1 MQEVKIKFEHLYL
14 VGGYNFP
21 ENLKK
26 QAEDTGFKYL
36 GKIAHDENVESSVIK
51 GRSLLDLPSDSPS
64 YISIKKILENI
75 L

>member
-14 VGGYNFP
+14 IGGYNFP

-36 GKIAHDENVESSVIK
+36 GKIEHDGNVESYVLE
-51 GRSLLDLPSDSPS
+51 GRSLLDLPIDSPA
-64 YISIKKILENI
+64 YLSIKNIMKNI